1 MKIAFDIGPVFSPSK
16 NGIPSYALNLATA
29 LSQKI
34 SGPEEQ
40 LALTET
46 SRFLA
51 NFEHERTSIRRL
63 LRPGVELRAA
73 MPGSFEALAGLSWI
87 PLVQGNAC
95 ASLSGRAWNSLVLR
109 SRAHPIRMFR
119 NRFVDEFSRSDLD
132 VLHVTALGGRRTG
145 INNLR
150 ARTRCIT
157 LHDAFHLIEPEW
169 FTADMVQMLEDT
181 FDLARGYHAIFTVSN
196 ASRNDLVSRAGFSAD
211 RVHVIPN
218 GIDPAF
224 AAAPTAA
231 VERALKKFGIR
242 SPYLLAVGMVE
253 PRKNL
258 RTLASAFQ
266 ALGPNYKDVQLIL
279 VGADG
284 WRVSEA
290 WCGVDGRGITRTG
303 QVPLDDLVCLYT
315 GATAFCFP
323 SFYEGFGLPVLEAM
337 ACGCPVIASN
347 TSSLPEVAGDA
358 ALLVPPRDIDA
369 WTSAIRQVLD
379 DEELQQ
385 AMRIRGY
392 DRAKTFSWS
401 NAADRYLEHYR
412 AIANGKPAPQH
423 DFGSRGWETTICTDS
438 RHEKDAAPSR

>member
-16 NGIPSYALNLATA
+16 SGIPSYSLNLATA

-34 SGPEEQ
+34 SEPDEL

-46 SRFLA
+46 SHFLA
-51 NFEHERTSIRRL
+51 NFEQETASIKQL
-63 LRPGVELRAA
+63 LRPGVELHVA
-73 MPGSFEALAGLSWI
+73 MPGSFEAFAGLSWI
-87 PLVQGNAC
+87 PFVQGKAC
-95 ASLSGRAWNSLVLR
+95 ASLAGRGWNSLTLP
-109 SRAHPIRMFR
+109 SRAYPIRIFR
-119 NRFVDEFSRSDLD
+119 KRLAHELSRADLD

-145 INNLR
+145 INNFP

-157 LHDAFHLIEPEW
+157 LYDAFHLVEPEW
-169 FTADMVQMLEDT
+169 FTADMVKMLEDT
-181 FDLARGYHAIFTVSN
+181 FDLARSYQAIFTVSN

-224 AAAPTAA
+224 APAPTAA
-231 VERALKKFGIR
+231 VERALEKFRIR
-242 SPYLLAVGMVE
+242 SPYLLAVGIVE
-253 PRKNL
+253 PRKNH
-258 RTLASAFQ
+258 RTLASAFK
-266 ALGPNYKDVQLIL
+266 ALGPNYKEVQLIL

-290 WCGVDGRGITRTG
+290 WSGDDYGSIVRTG
-303 QVPLDDLVCLYT
+303 QMPLDDLVCLYT

-323 SFYEGFGLPVLEAM
+323 SLYEGFGLPVLEAM

-347 TSSLPEVAGDA
+347 TSSLPEVTGDA
-358 ALLVPPRDIDA
+358 AILVPPRDIDA

-379 DEELQQ
+379 DDDLLQ
-385 AMRIRGY
+385 AMRNRGY
-392 DRAKTFSWS
+392 DRAKAFSWS

-412 AIANGKPAPQH
+412 ALANGGAAPQP
-423 DFGSRGWETTICTDS
+423 DDEKRQVETMAGPASRYEIDGAS
-438 RHEKDAAPSR
+438 SG